1 MSVALPALRQTQ
13 IEAVLH
19 TVAAGNCC
27 AVHGLS
33 NTGKS
38 PLLRSLARP
47 ENQARF
53 AEYAGRPG
61 ALIYVDCN
69 RVVELSATGFYEVV
83 LRSLLEYVQDPL
95 TPPTAAPDL
104 LSLMHDYHT
113 RITAGTPFQASLA
126 FNSALADLTTRMNL
140 SLVLLL
146 DEFDEVYAA
155 LEDRTLLN
163 LRALKDHSGDQL
175 VYVTATVRPLA
186 ESRAPGDNEFAEL
199 FAGYALNLGL
209 LAPADAA
216 RVIQRFGG
224 SRLPAP
230 FTEAVLRLAGGHFG
244 LLTALT
250 QAALREAHASPAP
263 APTRLAADLT
273 ARAECLKLWNQLRPE
288 EQGALTSLVTSPEEG
303 LSTPDRERLENLG
316 LAVAEHGQPRLFS
329 ELFVNFVRHQSALPA
344 QGGQGVLVDED
355 AGEVWVDGA
364 RVTILTD
371 LEYRLMRLLFQRRD
385 RLTTKDMIVEAV
397 WGGDYLDRVDD
408 ARIEKLV
415 SRLRAKIEPDP
426 AKPRYLLTQRGRGY
440 KLASTAEESKDDS
453 ASNDPG
459 R

>member
-1 MSVALPALRQTQ
+1 MSVSLPALRDAQVDL
-13 IEAVLH
+13 VLR
-19 TVAAGNCC
+19 TVADGNCC
-27 AVHGLS
+27 AINGLS

-53 AEYAGRPG
+53 ADYARRPG

-104 LSLMHDYHT
+104 LGLMHDYHT
-113 RITAGTPFQASLA
+113 RITAGSSFQASLA

-163 LRALKDHSGDQL
+163 LRALKEHSGDRL

-186 ESRAPGDNEFAEL
+186 DSRNPGDNEFAEL
-199 FAGYALNLGL
+199 FAGYTLSLGL
-209 LAPADAA
+209 LAPEDAD
-216 RVIQRFGG
+216 RIIQRIGG
-224 SRLPAP
+224 SALPPALI
-230 FTEAVLRLAGGHFG
+230 EAVLRLAGGHFG
-244 LLTALT
+244 LLMALT
-250 QAALREAHASPAP
+250 QAALREAHANPTPAP
-263 APTRLAADLT
+263 NRLAADLS
-273 ARAECLKLWNQLRPE
+273 ARAECMKLWNQLHAE
-288 EQGALTSLVTSPEEG
+288 EQGALTSLVTNPEDG
-303 LSTPDRERLENLG
+303 LTVHERERLENLG
-316 LAVAEHGQPRLFS
+316 LVDGDHGQPRIFSDLFA
-329 ELFVNFVRHQSALPA
+329 NFVRHQSALPSQA
-344 QGGQGVLVDED
+344 GQGVVVDED

-364 RVTILTD
+364 KVTILTD

-397 WGGDYLDRVDD
+397 WGGGYLDRVDD

-415 SRLRAKIEPDP
+415 SRLRAKVEPDP

-440 KLASTAEESKDDS
+440 KLSSQPSEESKDEV
-453 ASNDPG
+453 
-459 R
+459 

>member
-1 MSVALPALRQTQ
+1 MSVSLLILRHAQ
-13 IEAVLH
+13 IESVLQAV
-19 TVAAGNCC
+19 AEGNCC
-27 AVHGLS
+27 AVNGLS

-38 PLLRSLARP
+38 PLLRSLARA

-53 AEYAGRPG
+53 AELAGRPG

-95 TPPTAAPDL
+95 TPPTPAPDL
-104 LSLMHDYHT
+104 LGLMHDYHT

-163 LRALKDHSGDQL
+163 LRALKEHAGERL

-186 ESRAPGDNEFAEL
+186 ESRTPGDNEFAEL

-209 LAPADAA
+209 LSTDDAV

-224 SRLPAP
+224 ASLPAP
-230 FTEAVLRLAGGHFG
+230 LTEAVLRLAGGHFG
-244 LLTALT
+244 LLTTLT
-250 QAALREAHASPAP
+250 QAALREAHNSAAPSPA
-263 APTRLAADLT
+263 RLAGDLS

-288 EQGALTSLVTSPEEG
+288 EQGALTSLVTNPEEG
-303 LSTPDRERLENLG
+303 LSIPDRARLVNLG
-316 LAVAEHGQPRLFS
+316 LVVEDHSQPRLFS
-329 ELFVNFVRHQSALPA
+329 EMFNNFVRHQSALPA

-397 WGGDYLDRVDD
+397 WGGEYLDRVDD

-440 KLASTAEESKDDS
+440 KLASLPSEEAKDE
-453 ASNDPG
+453 A
-459 R
+459 

>member
-1 MSVALPALRQTQ
+1 MSVSLPALRQAQ
-13 IEAVLH
+13 IDAVLH
-19 TVAAGNCC
+19 TVAEGNCC
-27 AVHGLS
+27 AVNGLS

-53 AEYAGRPG
+53 VEYIGRPG

-95 TPPTAAPDL
+95 TPPAPAPDL
-104 LSLMHDYHT
+104 LGLMHDYHT
-113 RITAGTPFQASLA
+113 RITAGTSFQASLA

-175 VYVTATVRPLA
+175 VYVTATARPLA
-186 ESRAPGDNEFAEL
+186 ESRTPGDNEFAEL
-199 FAGYALNLGL
+199 FIGHSLSLGL
-209 LAPADAA
+209 LLPDDAA
-216 RVIQRFGG
+216 RVLQRFGG
-224 SRLPAP
+224 SVLPQPLTA
-230 FTEAVLRLAGGHFG
+230 AVLRLAGGHFG

-250 QAALREAHASPAP
+250 QAALREAHNSPTPAP
-263 APTRLAADLT
+263 SRLSADLS
-273 ARAECLKLWNQLRPE
+273 ARAECLKLWNQLRPD

-303 LSTPDRERLENLG
+303 LATPYRERLENLG
-316 LAVAEHGQPRLFS
+316 LVLADHGQPRLFS
-329 ELFVNFVRHQSALPA
+329 ELFSSFVRHQSALPSQA
-344 QGGQGVLVDED
+344 GQGVLVDED

-364 RVTILTD
+364 KVTILTD

-397 WGGDYLDRVDD
+397 WGGEYLDRVDD

-415 SRLRAKIEPDP
+415 SRLRAKVEPDP

-440 KLASTAEESKDDS
+440 KLASQASEETKDE
-453 ASNDPG
+453 G
-459 R
+459 